1 MERNNQVTYWCVQI
15 YVFWWLGFAY
25 DKSTF
30 MQCNMVKVI
39 WTFCRMKLEFTAVLL
54 LSGYCKI
61 PYQNLYWADATDK
74 HNEAVPCAM
83 NRIHFERYYL
93 YCQTLVWLTTC
104 RLQKIDTT
112 RYEYYLKN
120 WISISN
126 GMVHLSITPLM
137 KAFFLTIENMAQNN
151 LLERS
156 PLGLGLKFCA
166 LSHLKDISF
175 MQNHIVE

>member
-1 MERNNQVTYWCVQI
+1 MERNNQVTYCCVQI
-15 YVFWWLGFAY
+15 YVFSWLGFAY
-25 DKSTF
+25 GKSTF
-30 MQCNMVKVI
+30 MQSNMVKVI

-83 NRIHFERYYL
+83 NRNTFREIL
-93 YCQTLVWLTTC
+93 SVLSNLVWLTTY

-112 RYEYYLKN
+112 KYEYYLKN

-126 GMVHLSITPLM
+126 SMVHLSITPLM
-137 KAFFLTIENMAQNN
+137 KAFSLTIENMAQNN

-166 LSHLKDISF
+166 SSHLKDISF